1 MNRFPQTFFSL
12 GKTIN
17 IIFMY
22 LLAPLIVQDL
32 KKKLSIRWKVISMH
46 NFWVKMDHWPK
57 QEHLLNK
64 KYHIYDLPIA
74 LLYSI
79 TYQENRNSRYREN

>member
-32 KKKLSIRWKVISMH
+32 KKKIIYQMESY
-46 NFWVKMDHWPK
+46 
-57 QEHLLNK
+57 
-64 KYHIYDLPIA
+64 KYA
-74 LLYSI
+74 
-79 TYQENRNSRYREN
+79 

>member
-64 KYHIYDLPIA
+64 
-74 LLYSI
+74 
-79 TYQENRNSRYREN
+79 